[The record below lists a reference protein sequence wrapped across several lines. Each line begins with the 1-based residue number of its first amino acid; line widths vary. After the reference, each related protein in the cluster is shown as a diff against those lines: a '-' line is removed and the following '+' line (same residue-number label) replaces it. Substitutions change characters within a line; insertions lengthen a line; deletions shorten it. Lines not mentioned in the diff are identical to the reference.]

1 MVVRLS
7 EKISKRGKTTKNVGW
22 DEILMIILISS
33 KKLGGYKI
41 MRNTVYGDQVD
52 KKWKSGQK
60 FCFSISFFIN
70 IQLYCLMANFTAK
83 LNIDMHLQ
91 GAS

>member
-1 MVVRLS
+1 
-7 EKISKRGKTTKNVGW
+7 
-22 DEILMIILISS
+22 
-33 KKLGGYKI
+33 